1 VLSLRELLEKYIAD
15 HDLKELRAF
24 ANSIPPTSL
33 GMELAEMQPVRRAL
47 VFRLLEKDQAIAVF
61 ENLEVDQQQ
70 ELIEGMHHEFIREI
84 IEGMSTDDRARLLD
98 EVPAKVAKKILE
110 QLTPAERENTNILL
124 GYAPGTA
131 GRIMTPDYVHI
142 KQEMTAAEALERI
155 RKVGL
160 DKETIYIC
168 YVTDSRR
175 KLVGVISLRDLVLA
189 PVDRRVGEMMKQ
201 KSVIMAHT
209 SDDQEVVARLIKD
222 HDLLALPVV
231 DGEDRLVGIVT
242 VDDAVDIL
250 EAEASEDF
258 HRIVAISATARDESY
273 FDMSVKSRFLRR
285 LPWLIALL
293 VAGAVS
299 GNIIGA
305 FEEELMAVAAIAM
318 FIPLIMATFGNAGSQ
333 SATLVV
339 RGLATGE
346 IGRGRFVRI
355 LLQEIMTGAI
365 LGVGLGIGAFL
376 LGYLLTA
383 NTSLGMAI
391 GFAIFGVV
399 VCSSIVGVSLPFVFK
414 QIKIDPAL
422 ASAPLIT
429 TIGDAISLLLYFN
442 MVILFLGL
450 A

>member
-1 VLSLRELLEKYIAD
+1 MQEVLEKFIAEQ
-15 HDLKELRAF
+15 DLKELRAF

-33 GMELAEMQPVRRAL
+33 GMELAEMQPVHRAL
-47 VFRLLEKDQAIAVF
+47 VFRLLEKNQAIAVF

-70 ELIEGMHHEFIREI
+70 ELVEGMHHEFIREI

-98 EVPAKVAKKILE
+98 EVPAKVAKKIME

-124 GYAPGTA
+124 GYAPRTA

-142 KQEMTAAEALERI
+142 KQEMTASEALERI

-160 DKETIYIC
+160 DKETIYTC
-168 YVTDSRR
+168 YVTDNKR
-175 KLVGVISLRDLVLA
+175 KLVGVVSLRDLVLA
-189 PVDRRVGEMMKQ
+189 PPDRRVGDMMMQ
-201 KSVIMAHT
+201 KNVIMAHT
-209 SDDQEVVARLIKD
+209 SDDQEVVASLIKD

-258 HRIVAISATARDESY
+258 HRIVAITATTRDESY

-305 FEEELMAVAAIAM
+305 FEEQLAAVAAIAM

-346 IGRGRFVRI
+346 IGRSRYLRI
-355 LLQEIMTGAI
+355 LMQEIMTGAI
-365 LGVGLGIGAFL
+365 LGVGLGIGAFI

-391 GFAIFGVV
+391 GLAIFGVV
-399 VCSSIVGVSLPFVFK
+399 VCSSIVGVSLPFAFK

-450 A
+450 T